1 MTHIFDHILALIQ
14 YQNLIDQT
22 PNSISLI
29 PLNENV
35 VLVYKLFRNLVTNLF
50 CVQRITSIQHYQLRH
65 HI

>member
-29 PLNENV
+29 LLNENV

-50 CVQRITSIQHYQLRH
+50 CVQRITSIQLYQ
-65 HI
+65 I

>member
-14 YQNLIDQT
+14 YQNLIDLT

-29 PLNENV
+29 LLNENV

-50 CVQRITSIQHYQLRH
+50 CVQRITSIQLYQ
-65 HI
+65 I